1 MERNELKSIAESV
14 LFAVGEAVSIGFLA
28 DILGV
33 SAEETVSILDELAAD
48 CEAAGRG
55 LKLQRM
61 EDKYQFCTKNE
72 NGDYVKRALQ
82 GRRNSPLSNAALE
95 VLAIIA
101 YNQPTT
107 RAFVDQVRGVDSG
120 QVVAGL
126 LAKELIEERGRL
138 DAPGRPILYATTP
151 EFLRCFGIKS
161 LEELPPLPIIGGDN
175 ETLYVQQTMPEV
187 ENVN

>member
-1 MERNELKSIAESV
+1 M
-14 LFAVGEAVSIGFLA
+14 
-28 DILGV
+28 
-33 SAEETVSILDELAAD
+33 
-48 CEAAGRG
+48 
-55 LKLQRM
+55 
-61 EDKYQFCTKNE
+61 
-72 NGDYVKRALQ
+72 
-82 GRRNSPLSNAALE
+82 
-95 VLAIIA
+95 LAIIA
-101 YNQPTT
+101 YNQPIT

>member
-1 MERNELKSIAESV
+1 MDRREQKSILESV
-14 LFAVGEAVSIGFLA
+14 LFAVGEATGVGFLA
-28 DILGV
+28 DILGI
-33 SAEETVSILDELAAD
+33 SAEETVSLLKELAAD
-48 CEAAGRG
+48 YESEGRG
-55 LKLQRM
+55 IKLSRM
-61 EDKYQFCTKNE
+61 EDKYQLCTKNE

-82 GRRNSPLSNAALE
+82 GRRNSPLSSAALE

-101 YNQPTT
+101 YNQPVTK
-107 RAFVDQVRGVDSG
+107 AFVEQVRGVDSD

-138 DAPGRPILYATTP
+138 DAPGRPILYATTS
-151 EFLRCFGIKS
+151 EFLRCFGIKR

-187 ENVN
+187 EERD